1 MSDQVKPI
9 PEGYHTATPYLILND
24 ADKALEFYKQAFGA
38 IEVVR
43 MASPDGKVG
52 HAEIKIGDSMLML
65 GEETLEMGYRGV
77 QSYGGSPVSI
87 MLYVEDCDALFNQA
101 VAVGATVKQPMK
113 DQFYGDRSGTVADP
127 FGFQW
132 NLSTHKEDVTPEDM
146 KKRMEA
152 AMSQSGAD
160 CGATAS

>member
-1 MSDQVKPI
+1 MSVQVNPI
-9 PEGYHTATPYLILND
+9 PEGYHTVTPYLILQD
-24 ADKALEFYKQAFGA
+24 AASALEFYKEAFGA
-38 IEVVR
+38 VEIVR
-43 MASPDGKVG
+43 MATPDGKVG

-65 GEETLEMGYRGV
+65 GEETLEMGYRGI
-77 QSYGGSPVSI
+77 QSYGGSPINI

-101 VAVGATVKQPMK
+101 VAAGAEVKQPMK
-113 DQFYGDRSGTVADP
+113 DQFYGDRSGMIADP

-132 NLSTHKEDVTPEDM
+132 HLSTHKEDVTPEDM

-152 AMSQSGAD
+152 AMGD

>member
-1 MSDQVKPI
+1 
-9 PEGYHTATPYLILND
+9 
-24 ADKALEFYKQAFGA
+24 
-38 IEVVR
+38 
-43 MASPDGKVG
+43 
-52 HAEIKIGDSMLML
+52 MLML

-77 QSYGGSPVSI
+77 QSYGGSPISL

-101 VAVGATVKQPMK
+101 VAAGATVKQPMK
-113 DQFYGDRSGTVADP
+113 DQFYGDRSGVVADP

-152 AMSQSGAD
+152 AMGQGD